1 MPHLSDAVRFSADAT
16 TTEGELRRACAIL
29 GLDDTGTND
38 DLRAR
43 LRAHLA
49 QHDPSRPV
57 VCLNPGARPHP
68 PARPGPRLVRPA
80 ADEYAPVFED
90 EIALVPATNDFAAML
105 HDQFD
110 ITRAL
115 AATFGEAHAGL
126 RYAPDKWSVRE
137 TIGHLCDCERVLSYR
152 LLRAL
157 RADTVTLPGFD
168 HVGYVAAG
176 HFEARTLDEV
186 VAEFAAVRDS
196 TIALVQSA
204 PAEAFAFRLS
214 VGSGSITGRAL
225 AYLIAGHERH
235 HQQLLRE
242 RYLQALVSA
251 DPSR

>member
-1 MPHLSDAVRFSADAT
+1 MPQLSDAVRFAEELK

-29 GLDDTGTND
+29 ALDDTGTED
-38 DLRAR
+38 VLRAR
-43 LRAHLA
+43 LRAHLT
-49 QHDPSRPV
+49 QHDPARPV
-57 VCLNPGARPHP
+57 VCLNPGTRPRAR
-68 PARPGPRLVRPA
+68 ARPGPRLARPA
-80 ADEYAPVFED
+80 ADEYAPVFAD
-90 EIALVPATNDFAAML
+90 EIALVPLADDFAAML
-105 HDQFD
+105 GDQFD

-115 AATFGEAHAGL
+115 AATFGEENAGL

-176 HFEARTLDEV
+176 HFEARTLAEV

-196 TIALVQSA
+196 TMALVQGA

-235 HQQLLRE
+235 HQELLRG
-242 RYLQALVSA
+242 RYLDAVPPQSA
-251 DPSR
+251 

>member
-1 MPHLSDAVRFSADAT
+1 MPDLSDAVRFSADVQ

-29 GLDDTGTND
+29 ALDDTGTD
-38 DLRAR
+38 DVLRAR

-49 QHDPSRPV
+49 QHDPTRPV
-57 VCLNPGARPHP
+57 VCLNPGSPPRAR
-68 PARPGPRLVRPA
+68 ARPGPRLARPA
-80 ADEYAPVFED
+80 TDEYAPVFAD
-90 EIALVPATNDFAAML
+90 EIALVPASGDFAAML

-115 AATFGEAHAGL
+115 AATFGESHAGL

-176 HFEARTLDEV
+176 HFEARTLAEV
-186 VAEFAAVRDS
+186 VAEFAAVRDA
-196 TIALVQSA
+196 TTALVQSA
-204 PAEAFAFRLS
+204 PAEAFSFRLS

-235 HQQLLRE
+235 HQGLLRE
-242 RYLQALVSA
+242 RYLDAV
-251 DPSR
+251 PSPGA

>member
-1 MPHLSDAVRFSADAT
+1 MPHLSDAVRFSADVK

-29 GLDDTGTND
+29 ALDDTGTD
-38 DLRAR
+38 DVLRAR

-49 QHDPSRPV
+49 QHDPTRPV
-57 VCLNPGARPHP
+57 VCLNPGSPPRARV
-68 PARPGPRLVRPA
+68 RPGPRLARPA

-90 EIALVPATNDFAAML
+90 EIALVPASGDFAAML

-115 AATFGEAHAGL
+115 AATFGEAYAGL

-137 TIGHLCDCERVLSYR
+137 TLGHLCDCERVLSYR

-157 RADTVTLPGFD
+157 RADTVTLTGFD

-176 HFEARTLDEV
+176 HFEARTLAEV

-196 TIALVQSA
+196 TMALVQSA
-204 PAEAFAFRLS
+204 PAEAFAFRVS

-235 HQQLLRE
+235 HQGLLRE
-242 RYLQALVSA
+242 RYLDAVPPA
-251 DPSR
+251 GA